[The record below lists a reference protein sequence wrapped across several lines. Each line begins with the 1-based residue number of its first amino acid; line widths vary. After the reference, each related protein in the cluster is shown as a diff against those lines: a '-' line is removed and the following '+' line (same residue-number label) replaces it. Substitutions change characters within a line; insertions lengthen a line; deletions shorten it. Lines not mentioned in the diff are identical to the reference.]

1 MLVFWLIAVILL
13 VTVMALVLPAI
24 LRANKLEN
32 QDVSAEKAEIF
43 KQQFEELEQDRLNGI
58 LDSTQY
64 VSAKSELERRLI
76 EEVNTTQLVF
86 NKHVPDVRL
95 AVILLIAIPLLA
107 VLIYLKIGSPASVSI
122 PAVSPL
128 TTKAHSAVQHSIGMS
143 DLEPLLGSLEKKL
156 EKNPND
162 GEGWALLARSYVELR
177 QHAKAIA
184 PYEKAAQLIPNDP
197 QLLADYADA
206 LAVVNGHKVAGKPE
220 ALVLQALKLDPHHVK
235 ALMLAATAAFDRKDY
250 KKAMAYWQ
258 TLKQDLPV
266 DSELLPEIKASLN
279 EASVLSGEKI
289 IAEPTTPLP
298 KQVSEVS
305 GVVSVSSKL
314 IDKLDSAATVFIFA
328 RDAKGAPMP
337 IAIARATVNQL
348 PYTYHLND
356 SSAIMPDHKLSTA
369 QEVVVVARI
378 SKSGDAK
385 QQAGDL
391 QGVTKPFT
399 LDGSAVDIEINQI
412 VP

>member
-1 MLVFWLIAVILL
+1 
-13 VTVMALVLPAI
+13 
-24 LRANKLEN
+24 
-32 QDVSAEKAEIF
+32 
-43 KQQFEELEQDRLNGI
+43 
-58 LDSTQY
+58 
-64 VSAKSELERRLI
+64 
-76 EEVNTTQLVF
+76 
-86 NKHVPDVRL
+86 
-95 AVILLIAIPLLA
+95 
-107 VLIYLKIGSPASVSI
+107 
-122 PAVSPL
+122 
-128 TTKAHSAVQHSIGMS
+128 
-143 DLEPLLGSLEKKL
+143 
-156 EKNPND
+156 
-162 GEGWALLARSYVELR
+162 
-177 QHAKAIA
+177 
-184 PYEKAAQLIPNDP
+184 
-197 QLLADYADA
+197 